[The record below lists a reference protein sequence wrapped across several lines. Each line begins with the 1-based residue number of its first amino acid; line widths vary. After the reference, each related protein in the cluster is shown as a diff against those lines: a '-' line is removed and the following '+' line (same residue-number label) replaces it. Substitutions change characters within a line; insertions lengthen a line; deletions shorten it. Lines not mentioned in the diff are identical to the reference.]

1 MYVDFTIY
9 NVYLNKIDTPEEWL
23 DTILVDKLGNAGKD
37 IGDDVR
43 WNYVVTCFEYLED
56 LKSALEEVSAGGA
69 KNQSEDA
76 LPPHSLSVKQE
87 QHVSSLVQM
96 IIALGILPSLLPGV
110 GLPIEKRSKFYE
122 LVAPPKQSS
131 KDLKSVENLH
141 ESVVKLHQ
149 RIVLCTE
156 KLLDLI
162 DAPNLNQI
170 ILGKHLG
177 DLLAAL
183 IQLSH
188 GPLKKPSDEDDDE
201 KKVGV
206 GNAEFVMTKEK
217 YNQLKT
223 QQDFFKEELMKIVD
237 RVYQSLIGKFMG
249 KITVGQKIYK
259 SPG

>member
-43 WNYVVTCFEYLED
+43 WNYVVTCFEYLEE
-56 LKSALEEVSAGGA
+56 LKSALEEVSAGA
-69 KNQSEDA
+69 KNQSDENIDV

-122 LVAPPKQSS
+122 LVAPKKSNE
-131 KDLKSVENLH
+131 LKSVENLH
-141 ESVVKLHQ
+141 ETVVKLHQ
-149 RIVLCTE
+149 RIVTCTE

-177 DLLAAL
+177 DILAAL
-183 IQLSH
+183 IQLGH
-188 GPLKKPSDEDDDE
+188 GPLKKPSEEEEKNKNGDE
-201 KKVGV
+201 
-206 GNAEFVMTKEK
+206 NAKFVMTQEK
-217 YNQLKT
+217 YDQLKT

-237 RVYQSLIGKFMG
+237 RVYQSLIGR
-249 KITVGQKIYK
+249 
-259 SPG
+259 